1 MALESIV
8 RETPFVADGRTR
20 ALRGSR
26 EHIAAL
32 KQRVAK
38 EVLAEHAERLHSPGA
53 VKRLWLHLRMRRAI
67 RRIVADE
74 IERIAPRNGLY

>member
-1 MALESIV
+1 LTV
-8 RETPFVADGRTR
+8 REIPFVADGRTR
-20 ALRGSR
+20 ALRGSE
-26 EHIAAL
+26 EHIEAL

-38 EVLAEHAERLHSPGA
+38 EVRAEHAERLQSAGA

-74 IERIAPRNGLY
+74 IEGIAPRNGLY